1 MYTKYCLYAKDNM
14 SNLSFYVEILFFNN
28 YLLRYYPSI
37 SQFSCYLKA

>member
-1 MYTKYCLYAKDNM
+1 MQKIICKIFP
-14 SNLSFYVEILFFNN
+14 FYVEILFFNN